1 MKRIA
6 TATVAAATA
15 LSLAAAPAQ
24 AAPKTPTEAQSVEL
38 AKLFRLFLFKGPGA
52 TPVTEGAEKMATGS
66 VMAGSSA
73 ETAYGATQFGWTLTW
88 IAVAA
93 AGIGLIGAA
102 AKQVGLLR

>member
-24 AAPKTPTEAQSVEL
+24 AAPSTPTNAQKVEM
-38 AKLFRLFLFKGPGA
+38 AKLAGIFVLQGTGAAPNTGPTG
-52 TPVTEGAEKMATGS
+52 KMAAGS

-73 ETAYGATQFGWTLTW
+73 KTAYGATQFGWALTW

-102 AKQVGLLR
+102 AKQAGLLR